1 MDNEKEKLSVEIQK
15 LQRQDLWRFVKAFFH
30 HQARNSTS
38 HTEGPPDKKRV
49 IETSFHKLMKNWSDH
64 LYQIKVN
71 GKFAGIVTI
80 CDFFYNDQ
88 IKDYEIDKS
97 HISYAVLSKFRR
109 RGVASKAVALILE
122 QYRINGKNQIIYAQ
136 AKNDNLASIR
146 VMLKNGFIVQK
157 ESPYIQAYLEILK

>member
-38 HTEGPPDKKRV
+38 HAEGPPDKKRV
-49 IETSFHKLMKNWSDH
+49 IEASFHKLMKNWSDH

-80 CDFFYNDQ
+80 CDFFYSVAFSVL
-88 IKDYEIDKS
+88 KDGNTLHNSMLSFGNSLDAEYHAMLHID
-97 HISYAVLSKFRR
+97 A
-109 RGVASKAVALILE
+109 
-122 QYRINGKNQIIYAQ
+122 
-136 AKNDNLASIR
+136 
-146 VMLKNGFIVQK
+146 M
-157 ESPYIQAYLEILK
+157 